1 MTQEYS
7 VAALGG
13 LREIGKNMWLVFRG
27 DDFLMIDAGLK
38 FPDDDMYGVNYL
50 LPNYDYVLEH
60 QQHLKGI
67 VLTHAHEDHVGCL
80 TYLLEELD
88 DCPPIYASELTLG
101 LLEERIT
108 KIDKQYKDQL
118 QSIKGRSRLHIG
130 PFDVEFVHVCHSISG
145 ALGLAVHTDTDQ
157 GAIVFTGDFKMDPT
171 PIDQQPT
178 DYYKFA
184 QLGEEGVLLLV
195 SDSTNATTP
204 GHTVSEHDVA
214 ENFRLAFLQAKGR
227 LIVAT
232 FASSLHRIQ
241 QIVNRCIEFDR
252 RIAFVGHSMKRNTE
266 IAHTMGYLKYPPGTL
281 IDADEIKNFPDEKV
295 AILTTG
301 AQGEPMAALSRMA
314 KGRHHHVEIQSGD
327 TIIISATPIPGNEKS
342 IYENI
347 NRLVERGAH
356 VMYESRR
363 GLHASGH
370 ASQEELKLM
379 LNLTK
384 PKYFIPTHGEYRQ
397 MEAHGRLAKA
407 TGMEAKDIF
416 LLDNGQ
422 RLHLGEEKAEVT
434 EKLPAGYSM
443 ISGRGSGYL
452 EKKELKERHRLV
464 KQGVVMV
471 SVTFDELGAPALQPR
486 LTSRGFPLEDQMPN
500 FHEEVAE
507 KLRQALQKQWDK
519 WYKHDR
525 EVNLEQCESWVS
537 DHLSRILYQESQRRP
552 VIVPLVNQ
560 LGAAKMNK
568 ALFQDLL
575 QKYQS
580 GQLNPDNIRLQASV
594 APPKASEIKDMA
606 QLGHGEYNQLKQ
618 MGREAVAQGEVAA
631 VVLAGGMATRFQYP
645 EAKALFPILED
656 TTFLELKVRTF
667 CGAGIPLYLMTS
679 FHTHEPILKF
689 LTEHNH
695 FGYAELIH
703 VFQQFKLPR
712 ISPEGVIRK
721 IDGQLDCATSG
732 HGDFPFAFR
741 ESQLLQKFIKNDGKY
756 LLFSNID
763 NLGATFEPAILGQH
777 IAGKKQMTIEVAD
790 KDVGDKGGA
799 PAEVNGRLQLVEGF
813 LFPESFDQDSIDVFN
828 TASYIFSAEAL
839 LQEFELPWYVVKK
852 EVNGDEVLQ
861 FERLAGDLSRDLSIQ
876 CLRVERDERFLP
888 VKTQSDAE
896 KIAPFVRK
904 QYGHL
909 FN

>member
-38 FPDDDMYGVNYL
+38 FPDDDMYGVNYI
-50 LPNYDYVLEH
+50 LPDYDYVIQNQAH
-60 QQHLKGI
+60 FKGI

-80 TYLLEELD
+80 TYLLEDLD

-101 LLEERIT
+101 LLAERIT
-108 KIDKQYKDQL
+108 KIDGNYKDKL
-118 QSIKGRSRLHIG
+118 QSIAGRSHLHIG
-130 PFDVEFVHVCHSISG
+130 PFEVEFIHVCHSISG
-145 ALGLAVHTDTDQ
+145 ALGLAVHTEH

-178 DYYKFA
+178 DYFKFA
-184 QLGEEGVLLLV
+184 QLGEDGVLLLV

-241 QIVNRCIEFDR
+241 QIVNRCVEFDR
-252 RIAFVGHSMKRNTE
+252 HIAFVGHSMKRNTE
-266 IAHTMGYLKYPPGTL
+266 IAHQMGYLNYPPGTL
-281 IDADEIKNFPDEKV
+281 IDAEEIKNYPDEKV

-314 KGRHHHVEIQSGD
+314 TGRHHHVEIQAGD
-327 TIIISATPIPGNEKS
+327 TIIMSSTPIPGNEKS
-342 IYENI
+342 IYGNI

-384 PKYFIPTHGEYRQ
+384 PKYFVPTHGEYRQ

-407 TGMEAKDIF
+407 TGMTDEHIF
-416 LLDNGQ
+416 LLDIGE
-422 RLHLGEEKAEVT
+422 RLALGPDKAEIT
-434 EKLPAGYSM
+434 GKIPSGYAM
-443 ISGRGSGYL
+443 ISGRGAGYL

-464 KQGVVMV
+464 KQGVIMV
-471 SVTFDELGAPALQPR
+471 SVTFDELGAPALQPKI
-486 LTSRGFPLEDQMPN
+486 TSRGFPLEDQMEN
-500 FHEEVAE
+500 FHEEMAE
-507 KLRQALQKQWDK
+507 QLRQALQKQWDK
-519 WYKHDR
+519 WYKQDR
-525 EVNLEQCESWVS
+525 EVTLEQCENWVS
-537 DHLSRILYQESQRRP
+537 DHLSRIIYQESQRRP

-568 ALFQDLL
+568 ALFQELL
-575 QKYQS
+575 QKYQAGDLS
-580 GQLNPDNIRLQASV
+580 PDKIRLQANV
-594 APPKASEIKDMA
+594 TPPRASEIKDMA

-618 MGREAVAQGEVAA
+618 IGKQAVANGEVAA

-656 TTFLELKVRTF
+656 ITFLELKVRAL

-689 LTEHNH
+689 LTEHNY
-695 FGYAELIH
+695 FGHAESIH

-712 ISPEGVIRK
+712 ISAEGVVRK
-721 IDGQLDCATSG
+721 VDGQIDCATSG

-741 ESQLLQKFIKNDGKY
+741 ESQLLQKFIKNHGKY

-777 IAGKKQMTIEVAD
+777 IDSKKQMTIEVAD
-790 KDVGDKGGA
+790 KDPGDKGGA

-839 LQEFELPWYVVKK
+839 LQEFDLPWYVVKK
-852 EVNGDEVLQ
+852 EVDGESVLQ

-876 CLRVERDERFLP
+876 CLRVERETRFLP
-888 VKTQSDAE
+888 VKTQDDAE
-896 KIAPFVRK
+896 KIAPFIRK
-904 QYGHL
+904 LYGHL
-909 FN
+909 FQ